1 MDAAK
6 KTYDNILNK
15 FFEQYMM
22 IRNNEDQNT
31 SKPFP
36 DIQKA
41 AINKLKRYYQLVA
54 LQNMSDDDN
63 SGDEDAYDPFQ
74 DLKGK
79 HIEL

>member
-54 LQNMSDDDN
+54 L
-63 SGDEDAYDPFQ
+63 
-74 DLKGK
+74 
-79 HIEL
+79 

>member
-1 MDAAK
+1 MGRIAVETNKEMDAAK

-54 LQNMSDDDN
+54 L
-63 SGDEDAYDPFQ
+63 
-74 DLKGK
+74 
-79 HIEL
+79 